1 MRKSNSIDMLN
12 GPLFSKILLFSIPLM
27 LSSILQ
33 LLFNAAD
40 IIVVGQFTGSEAIAA
55 VGATTALINLL
66 VNLFVGVSIG
76 TSVIVG
82 KYLGSKD
89 YDNVEKSVHA
99 SIYFALISGFIM
111 IFVGIILAKPLL
123 ELMATP
129 ENVIDLSTL
138 YMRIYFLSM
147 PAFMVYNFGAAILRS
162 IGDTKRPLYFLG
174 IAGIVNVILNLVL
187 VIVFHLGVAGVAIA
201 TTVSQYISATLV
213 VMSLMESEYPLKLKP
228 KELKFHNH
236 IVLNMLKVGL
246 PAGLQSVIFSL
257 SNVLIQSSVN
267 SFGSLVMAGNTA
279 AANIEG
285 FVYAAMNSIYQA
297 CLTFTSQNMGAK
309 NYHRIDR
316 ILINC
321 LIIVTAVGLIFGVGA
336 YVFGHQL
343 LGIYTT
349 DAQVIEYGINRLML
363 VCAPYFLCGLM
374 DVFVGSLRGIG
385 YSIMPMI
392 VSLTGACLFR
402 IVWIYTIFAMYHTQF
417 VLYISYPISWA
428 LTASIHFICYMVVRR
443 KFIVK
448 GA

>member
-40 IIVVGQFTGSEAIAA
+40 IIVVGQFTGSDAIAA

-82 KYLGSKD
+82 KYIGARD

-123 ELMATP
+123 AWMATP
-129 ENVIDLSTL
+129 DNVIDLSTL

-147 PAFMVYNFGAAILRS
+147 LAFMVYNFGAAILRS

-174 IAGIVNVILNLVL
+174 IAGIVNVILNLIL

-201 TTVSQYISATLV
+201 TTVSQYISAALV
-213 VMSLMESEYPLKLKP
+213 VLSLMESEYPLKLKP
-228 KELKFHNH
+228 KELKFHEH
-236 IVLNMLKVGL
+236 IVIDMLKVGL

-309 NYHRIDR
+309 NYHRIDK

-374 DVFVGSLRGIG
+374 DVMVGSLRGIG

-402 IVWIYTIFAMYHTQF
+402 IIWIYTIFAMYHTQF

-428 LTASIHFICYMVVRR
+428 LTAFIHFVCYMVVRR
-443 KFIVK
+443 KFVIK

>member
-40 IIVVGQFTGSEAIAA
+40 IIVVGQFTGSDAIAA

-82 KYLGSKD
+82 KYLGARD

-123 ELMATP
+123 AWMATP
-129 ENVIDLSTL
+129 DNVIDLSTL

-174 IAGIVNVILNLVL
+174 IAGIVNVILNLIL

-213 VMSLMESEYPLKLKP
+213 VLSLMESEYPLKLKP
-228 KELKFHNH
+228 KELKFHEH
-236 IVLNMLKVGL
+236 IVIDMLKVGL

-309 NYHRIDR
+309 NYHRIDK

-374 DVFVGSLRGIG
+374 DVMVGSLRGIG

-402 IVWIYTIFAMYHTQF
+402 IIWIYTIFAMYHTQF

-428 LTASIHFICYMVVRR
+428 LTAFIHFVCYMVVRR
-443 KFIVK
+443 KFVIK

>member
-40 IIVVGQFTGSEAIAA
+40 IIVVGQFTGSDAIAA

-82 KYLGSKD
+82 KYLGARD

-123 ELMATP
+123 AWMATP
-129 ENVIDLSTL
+129 DNVIDLSTL

-174 IAGIVNVILNLVL
+174 IAGIVNVILNLIL

-213 VMSLMESEYPLKLKP
+213 VLSLMESEYPLKLKP
-228 KELKFHNH
+228 KELKFHEH
-236 IVLNMLKVGL
+236 IVIDMLKVGL

-297 CLTFTSQNMGAK
+297 CLTFTSQNIGAK
-309 NYHRIDR
+309 NYHRIDK

-374 DVFVGSLRGIG
+374 DVMVGSLRGIG

-402 IVWIYTIFAMYHTQF
+402 IIWIYTIFAMYHTQF

-428 LTASIHFICYMVVRR
+428 LTAFIHFVCYMVVRR
-443 KFIVK
+443 KFVIK

>member
-40 IIVVGQFTGSEAIAA
+40 IIVVGQFTGSDAIAA

-82 KYLGSKD
+82 KYLGARD

-123 ELMATP
+123 GWMATP
-129 ENVIDLSTL
+129 DNVIDLSTL

-174 IAGIVNVILNLVL
+174 IAGIVNVILNLIL

-213 VMSLMESEYPLKLKP
+213 VLSLMESEYPLKLKP
-228 KELKFHNH
+228 KELKFHEH
-236 IVLNMLKVGL
+236 IVIDMLKVGL

-309 NYHRIDR
+309 NYHRIDK

-374 DVFVGSLRGIG
+374 DVMVGSLRGIG

-402 IVWIYTIFAMYHTQF
+402 IIWIYTIFAMYHTQF

-428 LTASIHFICYMVVRR
+428 LTAFIHFVCYMVVRR
-443 KFIVK
+443 KFVIK